1 MTNLDARLAGYHSPV
16 LSAFR
21 IIFGLLYTIHGS
33 QKLFGWPVAAPG
45 PIAVGDFPLWWAGL
59 IEFVLGILI
68 TVGFFTRIAA
78 FIASGEM
85 AFAYFYQHWPPLKVA
100 AVRRRASG
108 RSPTAA
114 SWRSCSA
121 SRSCCSR
128 RRVRARCRS
137 TRGGAAGYGRTAGA
151 PPRRV
156 DRVADDRVAT
166 LRRGDGLDCSA
177 ASGGRQSLRCSD
189 VDGVLRERELR
200 ESACLIH
207 QVNVFAVG

>member
-59 IEFVLGILI
+59 IEFVLGIMI

-85 AFAYFYQHWPPLKVA
+85 AFAYFYQHWPPLKGGGSA
-100 AVRRRASG
+100 SFWPFDAQQLGGNGGELAIMFCFAFLLIATTGAGTFSADARRRP
-108 RSPTAA
+108 RAA
-114 SWRSCSA
+114 TTRTVA
-121 SRSCCSR
+121 PR
-128 RRVRARCRS
+128 RRF
-137 TRGGAAGYGRTAGA
+137 G
-151 PPRRV
+151 
-156 DRVADDRVAT
+156 
-166 LRRGDGLDCSA
+166 LRR
-177 ASGGRQSLRCSD
+177 
-189 VDGVLRERELR
+189 
-200 ESACLIH
+200 
-207 QVNVFAVG
+207 

>member
-45 PIAVGDFPLWWAGL
+45 PIAVGDWPLWWAGL
-59 IEFVLGILI
+59 IEFVLGIMI

-85 AFAYFYQHWPPLKVA
+85 AFAYFYQHWPPLKGGGTASFWPIANGGELAIMFCFAFLLLATTGAGVA
-100 AVRRRASG
+100 SVDARRR
-108 RSPTAA
+108 
-114 SWRSCSA
+114 
-121 SRSCCSR
+121 
-128 RRVRARCRS
+128 
-137 TRGGAAGYGRTAGA
+137 GGLGRTAGA

-156 DRVADDRVAT
+156 GRVADDRVADAPPR
-166 LRRGDGLDCSA
+166 RRGLFD
-177 ASGGRQSLRCSD
+177 RFR
-189 VDGVLRERELR
+189 R
-200 ESACLIH
+200 
-207 QVNVFAVG
+207 

>member
-45 PIAVGDFPLWWAGL
+45 PISVGDFPLWWAGL

-85 AFAYFYQHWPPLKVA
+85 AFAYFYQHWPPLSGGGGQT
-100 AVRRRASG
+100 ASFW
-108 RSPTAA
+108 PIAN
-114 SWRSCSA
+114 
-121 SRSCCSR
+121 
-128 RRVRARCRS
+128 
-137 TRGGAAGYGRTAGA
+137 GGELAILFCFGFLLLATAGA
-151 PPRRV
+151 GVASVDARRRPGVGRTRGAPARRV
-156 DRVADDRVAT
+156 DRVAVDERYRDDVPRQ
-166 LRRGDGLDCSA
+166 RRGLLS
-177 ASGGRQSLRCSD
+177 RFR
-189 VDGVLRERELR
+189 R
-200 ESACLIH
+200 
-207 QVNVFAVG
+207 

>member
-59 IEFVLGILI
+59 IEFVLGIMI

-85 AFAYFYQHWPPLKVA
+85 AFAYFYQHWPPLKGGGTA
-100 AVRRRASG
+100 SFWPIENHGELPIMFCFAFLLIATTGAGTFSADARRR
-108 RSPTAA
+108 
-114 SWRSCSA
+114 
-121 SRSCCSR
+121 
-128 RRVRARCRS
+128 
-137 TRGGAAGYGRTAGA
+137 GGLGRTAGA

-156 DRVADDRVAT
+156 DRVADAPP
-166 LRRGDGLDCSA
+166 RRRAGLLS
-177 ASGGRQSLRCSD
+177 RFR
-189 VDGVLRERELR
+189 R
-200 ESACLIH
+200 
-207 QVNVFAVG
+207 